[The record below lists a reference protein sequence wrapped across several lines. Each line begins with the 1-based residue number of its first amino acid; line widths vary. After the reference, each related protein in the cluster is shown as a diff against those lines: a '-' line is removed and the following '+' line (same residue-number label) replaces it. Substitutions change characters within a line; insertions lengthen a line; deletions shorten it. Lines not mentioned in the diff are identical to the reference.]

1 MKKLMVLVALLCAVC
16 ALPATAAE
24 NPTGYGASM
33 MLAANICV
41 ETGDPSCSGVDPSFG
56 FTIGGVW
63 RSSTMFGVTADFF
76 YGMFDTPGDFYNMGF
91 LVGPRVY
98 IPIGNLALF
107 AGLQAG
113 WGRAVFDYGVGSAD
127 DNHLLLA
134 FQLGGEFYVFDS
146 LGVGAWMRWH
156 MPLVGEDDHSLSDY
170 NSDVMAG
177 VGVTYYF

>member
-1 MKKLMVLVALLCAVC
+1 MKKLSLLAVALCLLLSV
-16 ALPATAAE
+16 PAPAAE
-24 NPTGYGASM
+24 NPTGYGASL
-33 MLAANICV
+33 MLAANLCV
-41 ETGDPSCSGVDPSFG
+41 EQGDASCSGVDPSFG
-56 FTIGGVW
+56 FTLGGVW

-76 YGMFDTPGDFYNMGF
+76 YGMFDVPGDLYSMGL

-113 WGRAVFDYGVGSAD
+113 WGRAAGSGGYD
-127 DNHLLLA
+127 NNHLIIA
-134 FQLGGEFYVFDS
+134 FQLGGEFYVFDN

-156 MPLVGEDDHSLSDY
+156 MPIIGEDDADFSDY

-177 VGVTYYF
+177 AGVTYYF